1 MSKKDSSIVTVGQID
16 IDPKKFDKKPDYN
29 ALPILATRD
38 FVLFPGVTFPVQL
51 GRESSLVLAKAAEMA
66 KTPVGV
72 VCQRDASIDRPG
84 FDDIYSEGVIADV
97 INIFEVPGAPTTAIL
112 RARGK
117 FEKVAQTEVPN
128 PVHNDTLYIIAK
140 AVREKKFPDSD
151 EELKIIASSVKRN
164 ITSLMKMNSDIPQ
177 EVFVNIENIDDPVL
191 AINISATHAPI
202 PPHVRQSILEEKN
215 VKDRGVALLSELHI
229 QKEKIKIMQEI
240 GERTKAELSE
250 QQRGV
255 FLQQQ
260 YNALKKELFG
270 EDGPEADIDRL
281 QEKADGLP
289 LPDDVRAVFDRE
301 CAKLG
306 RLAPQSPDYS
316 VLLSYLELIVDLPWG
331 KYDPTNKDIHH
342 AEETLDADHYG
353 LEKVKERV
361 LEQIALLINA
371 PDSHSP
377 IICLV
382 GAPGVGKTSL
392 GQSIATALGRKYRR
406 VALGGLHDESEIRG
420 HRRTYIGAMPGRI
433 IDALRRAG
441 TANPVILLDEIDK
454 VGSDFRGDPSAAL
467 LEVLDPEQNNH
478 FHDNY
483 VDVDF
488 DLSKVLFIATA
499 NNLSSIPAP
508 LIDRMEVIDL
518 SGYLPE
524 EKIEI
529 AKRHLLPR
537 LLKDSGLKNNELKL
551 DDNTILALIEE
562 YTSESG
568 VRQLEKR
575 IASIVRKVVLAKVA
589 GKKWSKTIKPSQ
601 LSELLGPA
609 PFIKEKYEGNDY
621 PGVVNGLAWTAAGGC
636 TLCVETSLS
645 PSKSEKLVITGNL
658 GDVMKES
665 AAIALQLVRANAKD
679 FGINPEKFD
688 TTTVHIHVPE
698 GAVPK
703 DGPSAGI
710 TIATSIMSAFS
721 NRKLKDRVA
730 MTGELTLRG
739 KVLPIGGVKEKILAA
754 KRAGITTVLLPKAN
768 KKDVADIP
776 AKYLEGLNIIYV
788 SDIKEV
794 FKEAVES

>member
-1 MSKKDSSIVTVGQID
+1 MSKKNPSIVTVGQID

-38 FVLFPGVTFPVQL
+38 FVLFPDVTFPVQL
-51 GRESSLVLAKAAEMA
+51 GRESSIAIAKAAEEG
-66 KTPVGV
+66 KFPVGV
-72 VCQRDASIDRPG
+72 VCQIDSSVEIPG
-84 FDDIYSEGVIADV
+84 FDDIYSVGVIADV
-97 INIFEVPGAPTTAIL
+97 INIFEIPGAPPTAIL
-112 RARGK
+112 KARGK
-117 FEKVAQTEVPN
+117 FSKEEAVVVDN
-128 PVHNDTLYIIAK
+128 PIHRDTLYIK
-140 AVREKKFPDSD
+140 ASQVKERKCAVD
-151 EELKIIASSVKRN
+151 EELQLIASEVKN
-164 ITSLMKMNSDIPQ
+164 DIKQLMKMSGDIPQ
-177 EVFVNIENIDDPVL
+177 EIFVNIENIEDPVL
-191 AINISATHAPI
+191 AINISATHAPV
-202 PPHVRQSILEEKN
+202 PPKARQAILEEKN
-215 VKDRGVALLSELHI
+215 IKNRGTMLLNEINFQVQRIKLI
-229 QKEKIKIMQEI
+229 QDLGEK
-240 GERTKAELSE
+240 TKMELSE
-250 QQRGV
+250 QQRNA

-260 YNALKKELFG
+260 YSTLKRELFG
-270 EDGPEADIDRL
+270 DEGPEADIDKIR
-281 QEKADGLP
+281 EKADSLP
-289 LPDDVRAVFDRE
+289 LPADVKEVIDRE

-331 KYDPTNKDIHH
+331 KLDETNKDIKK
-342 AEETLDADHYG
+342 ASDILEADHYG

-392 GQSIATALGRKYRR
+392 GQSIASALGRKYRR

-441 TANPVILLDEIDK
+441 SANPVILLDEIDK
-454 VGSDFRGDPSAAL
+454 VGADHRGDPSAAL
-467 LEVLDPEQNNH
+467 LEVLDPEQNYH

-518 SGYLPE
+518 SGYIPE

-537 LLKDSGLKNNELKL
+537 LLKEAGLEPKDLKF
-551 DDNTILALIEE
+551 DNNTILSLIEE

-575 IASIVRKVVLAKVA
+575 LASIVRKTVLEKVS
-589 GKKWSKTIKPSQ
+589 GKTWHKTVKPNH
-601 LSELLGPA
+601 LSDLLGPA

-621 PGVVNGLAWTAAGGC
+621 PGVVTGLAWTAAGGC

-645 PSKSEKLVITGNL
+645 PSKAEKLVITGNL

-665 AAIALQLVRANAKD
+665 AAIALQHVRANAAE
-679 FGINPEKFD
+679 FGIDASKFD

-698 GAVPK
+698 GAIPK

-710 TIATSIMSAFS
+710 TMATSVMSAFS
-721 NRKLKDRVA
+721 NRKIKERIA

-739 KVLPIGGVKEKILAA
+739 KVLPIGGVKEKLLAA
-754 KRAGITTVLLPKAN
+754 KRAGIETVLLPEAN
-768 KKDVADIP
+768 RKDVADIP
-776 AKYLEGLNIIYV
+776 AKYLDGLDIKYV
-788 SDIKEV
+788 SDIREV
-794 FKEAVES
+794 FEEAVLK